1 MVLPHHQF
9 QGTLY
14 IQVIS
19 SKSNHYFS
27 DISNNMPKK
36 CFVQKLVSF
45 QSAIHLDIRKFQQT
59 FFRFEVTVRL
69 SFLSDATNFV
79 FHRVKADVKMNST
92 TYFP

>member
-1 MVLPHHQF
+1 MVLPYHQF
-9 QGTLY
+9 QDTQY

-19 SKSNHYFS
+19 SKSNHYFAY
-27 DISNNMPKK
+27 ISNNVPKK

-45 QSAIHLDIRKFQQT
+45 QSTIHLDIKKFQQT
-59 FFRFEVTVRL
+59 FFRFEVTVKL

-79 FHRVKADVKMNST
+79 FQRVEADIKMNST